1 MNAGLFAMENMTKSS
16 AVCNRFGRE
25 TRGATASFFS
35 PIFFV
40 FVVAIVARFLAE
52 VNGGKIP
59 A

>member
-1 MNAGLFAMENMTKSS
+1 M
-16 AVCNRFGRE
+16 RD
-25 TRGATASFFS
+25 SFFSS